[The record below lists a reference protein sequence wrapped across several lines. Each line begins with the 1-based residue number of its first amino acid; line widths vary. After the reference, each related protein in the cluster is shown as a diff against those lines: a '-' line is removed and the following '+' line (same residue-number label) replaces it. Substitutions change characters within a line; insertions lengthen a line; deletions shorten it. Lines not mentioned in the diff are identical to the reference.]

1 MMSRQSVFDMSYGN
15 PSASIVLIQM
25 VDDHDLEGMESE
37 AAEIKK
43 RTDADFCLLAIKVQ
57 NWNRDLSPWPTPAVF
72 GKEGF
77 GNGAADMLNEGFLK
91 VFSNLD
97 KYENS
102 GSFEAWLKRVVCNAA
117 LDYRRRY
124 DKNVEFVDIDEIQ
137 EVHLSDYNVNDAI
150 SKISSNEIVRLI
162 QQLPPVTRMVFN
174 MFLFEGFSHREIAQQ
189 LNITE
194 NTSAWHVNNARN
206 RLKEELKQFDNE

>member
-1 MMSRQSVFDMSYGN
+1 MTEQSEVLQWVQDCRKGSTRAQHKLFKYFYGTVMSVCMRYAGS
-15 PSASIVLIQM
+15 
-25 VDDHDLEGMESE
+25 
-37 AAEIKK
+37 
-43 RTDADFCLLAIKVQ
+43 TD
-57 NWNRDLSPWPTPAVF
+57 
-72 GKEGF
+72 E
-77 GNGAADMLNEGFLK
+77 AADMLNEGFLK

-124 DKNVEFVDIDEIQ
+124 DKNVEFLDIDEIQ

>member
-1 MMSRQSVFDMSYGN
+1 MKDQSEVLQWVQDCRKGSTRAQHKLFKYFYGSVMSVCMRYAGS
-15 PSASIVLIQM
+15 
-25 VDDHDLEGMESE
+25 
-37 AAEIKK
+37 
-43 RTDADFCLLAIKVQ
+43 TD
-57 NWNRDLSPWPTPAVF
+57 
-72 GKEGF
+72 E
-77 GNGAADMLNEGFLK
+77 AADMLNEGFLK

-174 MFLFEGFSHREIAQQ
+174 MFLFEGYSHREIAQQ

-206 RLKEELKQFDNE
+206 RLKEALKHFEIE

>member
-1 MMSRQSVFDMSYGN
+1 MSVCMRYAGS
-15 PSASIVLIQM
+15 
-25 VDDHDLEGMESE
+25 
-37 AAEIKK
+37 
-43 RTDADFCLLAIKVQ
+43 TD
-57 NWNRDLSPWPTPAVF
+57 
-72 GKEGF
+72 E
-77 GNGAADMLNEGFLK
+77 AADMLNEGFLK

-174 MFLFEGFSHREIAQQ
+174 MFLFEGYSHREIAQQ

-206 RLKEELKQFDNE
+206 RLKEALKHFEIE

>member
-1 MMSRQSVFDMSYGN
+1 MKEQSEVLQWVQDCRKGSTRAQHKLFKYFYGTVMSVCMRYAGS
-15 PSASIVLIQM
+15 
-25 VDDHDLEGMESE
+25 
-37 AAEIKK
+37 
-43 RTDADFCLLAIKVQ
+43 TD
-57 NWNRDLSPWPTPAVF
+57 
-72 GKEGF
+72 E
-77 GNGAADMLNEGFLK
+77 AADMLNEGFLK

>member
-1 MMSRQSVFDMSYGN
+1 MREQSEVLQWVQDCRKGSTRAQHKLFKYFYGAAMSICMRYAGS
-15 PSASIVLIQM
+15 
-25 VDDHDLEGMESE
+25 
-37 AAEIKK
+37 
-43 RTDADFCLLAIKVQ
+43 TD
-57 NWNRDLSPWPTPAVF
+57 
-72 GKEGF
+72 E
-77 GNGAADMLNEGFLK
+77 AADMLNEGFLK

-102 GSFEAWLKRVVCNAA
+102 GSFEAWLKRVVCNTA

-124 DKNVEFVDIDEIQ
+124 DKKVDFVDIDD
-137 EVHLSDYNVNDAI
+137 VPDSCLSDYNVNDAI

-189 LNITE
+189 LDITE
-194 NTSAWHVNNARN
+194 NTSAWHVNSARN
-206 RLKEELKQFDNE
+206 RLKEALKHYDIE